1 MKVGIYC
8 RVSSLTQKKE
18 GYSLQN
24 NTKLKSIIDFQSNF
38 EELPQ
43 NNTSTTKS
51 SKK

>member
-24 NTKLKSIIDFQSNF
+24 QRDLGVKYC
-38 EELPQ
+38 EE
-43 NNTSTTKS
+43 NGWD
-51 SKK
+51 